1 MNYLVTGHRMLL
13 GLYILPTLFSAY
25 FYGRKHAVLTAVAS
39 ILLVVWVP
47 HALYAQESK
56 KDIQLQTIAF
66 KLFQEKENLKIL
78 RSQVVEKNNTAAIF
92 DEQPLSYYSLMDSID
107 RIYILCG
114 YEYEILEIAPKLKK
128 EFKPKYYQRRS
139 KQLLQTMDGITT
151 ELNTID
157 MLFKETQN
165 RSIINL
171 VDQTKK
177 SIQSIL
183 SLMEYGVKIL
193 EPESN

>member
-1 MNYLVTGHRMLL
+1 MRKKLILSVLLLML
-13 GLYILPTLFSAY
+13 
-25 FYGRKHAVLTAVAS
+25 
-39 ILLVVWVP
+39 WVP

-139 KQLLQTMDGITT
+139 KQLLQTMDAITT

-157 MLFKETQN
+157 LLFKETQN

>member
-1 MNYLVTGHRMLL
+1 MKKRL
-13 GLYILPTLFSAY
+13 ILS
-25 FYGRKHAVLTAVAS
+25 VL
-39 ILLVVWVP
+39 LLVACIP
-47 HALYAQESK
+47 YTLYSQNNK
-56 KDIQLQTIAF
+56 KDTQLQTIAF

-78 RSQVVEKNNTAAIF
+78 RSQVAEKNNTTAIF

-107 RIYILCG
+107 QIYILCG

-128 EFKPKYYQRRS
+128 EFKSKYYQRRS
-139 KQLLQTMDGITT
+139 KQLLQTIDGITT

-157 MLFKETQN
+157 MLFKETKN
-165 RSIINL
+165 ISIINL
-171 VDQTKK
+171 VNQTKK

>member
-1 MNYLVTGHRMLL
+1 MKKRLILSLFLFVLWIPYT
-13 GLYILPTLFSAY
+13 LYS
-25 FYGRKHAVLTAVAS
+25 
-39 ILLVVWVP
+39 
-47 HALYAQESK
+47 QENK
-56 KDIQLQTIAF
+56 KDTQLQTIAF

-78 RSQVVEKNNTAAIF
+78 RSQVAEKNKTAAIF
-92 DEQPLSYYSLMDSID
+92 DEQPLSYYSLMDSLD
-107 RIYILCG
+107 QIYILCG

-139 KQLLQTMDGITT
+139 KQLLQTIDGITT

-171 VDQTKK
+171 VNQTKK